1 MNLDMTSTIRYSGPP
16 IAGTIT
22 CPICNKEMIT
32 SYLNRTTEAGV
43 AFQCPNCYEW
53 LRIKELP
60 DSRPPNLTNEEAK
73 RWHPVEI
80 VRLGKAEINK
90 MLQKNTN
97 TETEIFEWEAS

>member
-1 MNLDMTSTIRYSGPP
+1 MTPTIRYSGPP
-16 IAGTIT
+16 IAGTTT
-22 CPICNKEMIT
+22 CPICKKLMIT
-32 SYLNRTTEAGV
+32 SYLDSTTEAGV

-60 DSRPPNLTNEEAK
+60 ESKPPNLTNEEAK

-90 MLQKNTN
+90 MLQKNAD